1 MDLLVYLTLTFCPE
15 VHQGQHWTLE
25 AGQAVVSVNLEACW
39 STEAQDLGLAFRNL
53 EDSLRPRM
61 VEADDSFLDI
71 LVSCAEIQ
79 DSQDAFLP
87 DHQAH
92 LVGQDSFVECFVGK
106 RLGTGLQDNL
116 HDSWLLHLLH
126 ADQDNQDILAYPDLA
141 SDLHDDL
148 RTSRDLD
155 LPSSVDLLQPSCVAV
170 AAVATEPCCQD
181 ILPVDQDNLHLGPDL
196 PSYQDIL
203 TYLHLEDNQEVHQDW
218 DHILE
223 DTGQV
228 GVLLACSCSHCN
240 LQDLLHLA
248 SSAVQGIDDGIGDGS
263 CLQGVVAAAVLVV
276 AVVEAHH
283 LKIFQVNIKNISN
296 LPQSYLPHP
305 SFPYSGHQRRQCC
318 CPFGLNLT
326 QSFRGLQ
333 DHRDLRG
340 HPQIGL

>member
-1 MDLLVYLTLTFCPE
+1 
-15 VHQGQHWTLE
+15 
-25 AGQAVVSVNLEACW
+25 
-39 STEAQDLGLAFRNL
+39 
-53 EDSLRPRM
+53 M

-79 DSQDAFLP
+79 DSQDAFPLDP
-87 DHQAH
+87 QVL

-116 HDSWLLHLLH
+116 HDSWLHHLLP
-126 ADQDNQDILAYPDLA
+126 AGQDNQDILAYPDLA

-148 RTSRDLD
+148 RTCWDLD

-181 ILPVDQDNLHLGPDL
+181 SLPVDQDILHLGLDL

-203 TYLHLEDNQEVHQDW
+203 TFHHLEDIQEVHQDW

-223 DTGQV
+223 DTGQA

-248 SSAVQGIDDGIGDGS
+248 SSAVQGIDDGIEDGS
-263 CLQGVVAAAVLVV
+263 CPRGVAAAAVV
-276 AVVEAHH
+276 VVEAHH
-283 LKIFQVNIKNISN
+283 L
-296 LPQSYLPHP
+296 
-305 SFPYSGHQRRQCC
+305 
-318 CPFGLNLT
+318 
-326 QSFRGLQ
+326 
-333 DHRDLRG
+333 
-340 HPQIGL
+340 